1 MISVISAGL
10 GAAAVV
16 NELALL
22 VNIKERLCRVPY
34 CKRCYDTSVQLTTE
48 YSAGTPVLK
57 DSSVFVPIT
66 AIVSAI
72 TSGTCNRANTQTF
85 KETFVVTFQGQTA
98 LPSSVTIENL
108 GSIQDSDRCEAS
120 ISDSITVTLVA

>member
-34 CKRCYDTSVQLTTE
+34 CKRCDTSVQLTTE

-85 KETFVVTFQGQTA
+85 KETFVVAFQGQTA

-120 ISDSITVTLVA
+120 ISDSIAVTLVA

>member
-34 CKRCYDTSVQLTTE
+34 CKRCDTSVQLNTE

-85 KETFVVTFQGQTA
+85 RETFVVVFQGQTA

-120 ISDSITVTLVA
+120 ISDSITITLVA